1 MALLKKIDE
10 LDKKI
15 ITMLQEDPSITH
27 SQIAKELSRSQPA
40 IGARIKKLTEHG
52 ILATQI
58 GVNFQKLQEL
68 TLVKVELT
76 AINPKEILEMA
87 DYCPYV
93 INSLKISGENNI
105 CMFMACSSLKRLD
118 QIIDKHFR
126 SSHDISGVRL
136 DIVTGMAK
144 PLILPIDFS
153 IEHFDSADDP
163 CTNCKRCAANTLKI
177 ES

>member
-1 MALLKKIDE
+1 MLLAKIDE

-15 ITMLQEDPSITH
+15 ITMLQDDPSITH
-27 SQIAKELSRSQPA
+27 SQIAKVLSRSQPA

-58 GVNFQKLQEL
+58 GVDFKKLQEL
-68 TLVKVELT
+68 TLIKVELT
-76 AINPKEILEMA
+76 AIQPKEILDMA

-93 INSLKISGENNI
+93 INALKISGETNI

-126 SSHDISGVRL
+126 SSHEISGVRM
-136 DIVTGMAK
+136 DIVTGFAK
-144 PLILPIDFS
+144 QFILPIDFS
-153 IEHFDSADDP
+153 IEHFDQEDDP
-163 CTNCKRCAANTLKI
+163 CNNCSYCAAHKLTMKT
-177 ES
+177 